1 MSHVNFIPT
10 EHTQS
15 ASSRSSARDILV
27 LLLLLLVSPPGGSGP
42 EPPGSEEMKF
52 KKINVKRFKPEAA
65 RSSGGAC
72 SSAQPQVRMKGQMC
86 VKMENCLTRGDSS
99 DLVSVLRS
107 EGLSSITLTR
117 LDQLVTKDLCGLGF
131 SRVLVVL
138 KSLEVL
144 SENRDDLKM
153 LVNHG
158 LAVKKNSA
166 PLLILTEE
174 FYDYLLVRSM
184 LGNEIPDGSSST
196 NSWRKDREQRANQW
210 FSSHDISSAFC
221 DIRDKDFEVDCRR
234 FLNFVNGYHGDQR
247 RVYTFPCRRAFLDS
261 MEVKH
266 KTCSVFVCMLLLDQ
280 CSVFVCMLL
289 LDQCSVFVCML
300 LLDQCSVFVG
310 MLLDQCSVFVCMLLD
325 QCSVFVGMLL
335 DQCSVFV
342 CMLLDQCSVFVCMLL
357 DQCSVFVCMLLL
369 DQCSVF
375 VGMLLDQCSVFV
387 CMLLDQCSVFVCML
401 LDQCSV
407 FVCMLLDQCSVFV
420 CMLLDQALFV
430 CMLLLD
436 QCSVFVGMLL
446 DQCSVFVCM
455 LLDQCSVFVCML
467 LDQCSVFVGMLLD
480 QCSVFVG
487 MLLDQCSVF
496 VCMLLLDQCS
506 VFVCMLLLD
515 QCSVFVCMLLLDQC
529 SVFVGMLLLDQ
540 ASTCFLLPQLFPPKD
555 EKLDQF
561 WIDFNLNSGCVS
573 FFIDEPQDAQGHNSP
588 LCQAQQSIMHHNSKG
603 QTVELNFDC
612 EHHRELEE
620 AAGRSCWQ
628 NAEAE
633 VLQSLKE
640 CQQHVTSL
648 LTAVHQHSAFGCP
661 YSDINMRKEVLLP
674 DRLGGERAVTL
685 VPVTIYHHGNLSDRL
700 SRPTKLLCVEPE
712 EEELHLR
719 AFSPVESS
727 LQAALHQSVFL
738 SAMSP
743 QPGRDLSLCWEQ
755 HSKLLPGVAG
765 VHAKTVSDFIESLP
779 GCEEQAKQFRDEQI
793 DGRAFLLLT
802 QRDIVR
808 IMSIKL
814 GPALKIYNS
823 ILMFKHAEDRNQ
835 SQAEDRSQSHAK
847 DRSQSHTQDGSQ
859 SHAEDSSQ
867 SHTKDRSQSYA
878 TAASQNQHH
887 PLLLR
892 GPGPRSGPG
901 QTQEPGLDKY
911 NDRNRKLVTEYRRS
925 EVVVVKGKLK
935 LISVSG
941 LVAALGILV
950 LLVGVVMAALGYWP
964 RDGLF
969 FSVQPQKDAS
979 MTVSFSSSTPTPAQG
994 EEIGEKLGRYEGDDL
1009 RGGGDEDRGGG
1020 IDKDGGGGDRFNRT
1034 EVINGTTHQLPQ
1046 GFLEDFLNRY
1056 LYSDRLKV
1064 FGPLIMGIG
1073 IFLFICANAV
1083 LHENRDK
1090 KTKVINLRDIYSTV
1104 IDLHS
1109 LRKPNTSSVRRSSIS
1124 PLNGLVNYVQS
1135 KSLETKPRARK
1146 SLPTTG
1152 STTGYSK
1159 LMHGE
1164 DEPFES
1170 SHHVTSQGRE
1180 MTSHKMYSNKEKL
1193 RMISQVVEWGKS
1205 V

>member
-1 MSHVNFIPT
+1 MDNHALEPESVSIPMDT
-10 EHTQS
+10 ME
-15 ASSRSSARDILV
+15 AIICNGSS
-27 LLLLLLVSPPGGSGP
+27 
-42 EPPGSEEMKF
+42 
-52 KKINVKRFKPEAA
+52 
-65 RSSGGAC
+65 
-72 SSAQPQVRMKGQMC
+72 QPQ
-86 VKMENCLTRGDSS
+86 
-99 DLVSVLRS
+99 
-107 EGLSSITLTR
+107 
-117 LDQLVTKDLCGLGF
+117 
-131 SRVLVVL
+131 
-138 KSLEVL
+138 SLQQQE
-144 SENRDDLKM
+144 
-153 LVNHG
+153 
-158 LAVKKNSA
+158 A
-166 PLLILTEE
+166 
-174 FYDYLLVRSM
+174 SM
-184 LGNEIPDGSSST
+184 LTHLKKVENQITDA
-196 NSWRKDREQRANQW
+196 QR
-210 FSSHDISSAFC
+210 FSHLPKRSA
-221 DIRDKDFEVDCRR
+221 VD
-234 FLNFVNGYHGDQR
+234 
-247 RVYTFPCRRAFLDS
+247 LD
-261 MEVKH
+261 
-266 KTCSVFVCMLLLDQ
+266 
-280 CSVFVCMLL
+280 
-289 LDQCSVFVCML
+289 
-300 LLDQCSVFVG
+300 
-310 MLLDQCSVFVCMLLD
+310 
-325 QCSVFVGMLL
+325 
-335 DQCSVFV
+335 
-342 CMLLDQCSVFVCMLL
+342 
-357 DQCSVFVCMLLL
+357 
-369 DQCSVF
+369 
-375 VGMLLDQCSVFV
+375 
-387 CMLLDQCSVFVCML
+387 
-401 LDQCSV
+401 
-407 FVCMLLDQCSVFV
+407 
-420 CMLLDQALFV
+420 
-430 CMLLLD
+430 
-436 QCSVFVGMLL
+436 
-446 DQCSVFVCM
+446 
-455 LLDQCSVFVCML
+455 
-467 LDQCSVFVGMLLD
+467 
-480 QCSVFVG
+480 
-487 MLLDQCSVF
+487 
-496 VCMLLLDQCS
+496 
-506 VFVCMLLLD
+506 
-515 QCSVFVCMLLLDQC
+515 
-529 SVFVGMLLLDQ
+529 
-540 ASTCFLLPQLFPPKD
+540 
-555 EKLDQF
+555 
-561 WIDFNLNSGCVS
+561 
-573 FFIDEPQDAQGHNSP
+573 FIDLSYTIQEGP
-588 LCQAQQSIMHHNSKG
+588 
-603 QTVELNFDC
+603 
-612 EHHRELEE
+612 
-620 AAGRSCWQ
+620 CW
-628 NAEAE
+628 
-633 VLQSLKE
+633 
-640 CQQHVTSL
+640 
-648 LTAVHQHSAFGCP
+648 
-661 YSDINMRKEVLLP
+661 R
-674 DRLGGERAVTL
+674 RR
-685 VPVTIYHHGNLSDRL
+685 
-700 SRPTKLLCVEPE
+700 
-712 EEELHLR
+712 
-719 AFSPVESS
+719 ESS

-867 SHTKDRSQSYA
+867 SHTKDRSQSYGQDGSQFNA
-878 TAASQNQHH
+878 QDRSQSHTEDRSQSHTEPYQRCDQRLVTLTSTQAQVGGAEFIATTAASQNQHH

-911 NDRNRKLVTEYRRS
+911 NDRNRRS

-1135 KSLETKPRARK
+1135 KSLETKPRAYPASLLNRREGGGGGGSLSRQLFPGSSRAGGGGGSDERGGDTVFSIYQDQPDTPSLSSFSHRL
-1146 SLPTTG
+1146 SLPPRLSPPHLFTHWTPLQKVSSFTLPLRHSRPLAPRRRHSARAGTG
-1152 STTGYSK
+1152 WCREGGQGGQEERRRERRGHKQEKEEEVFACPLPSLSSSTPLPLLRPLQG
-1159 LMHGE
+1159 
-1164 DEPFES
+1164 S
-1170 SHHVTSQGRE
+1170 SAASCSTCSLHQEAPGGSQALLLLSSSSLTPSHLSLSSLYLLSSSPSTLPPPAGGRACRPPAARQVTVS
-1180 MTSHKMYSNKEKL
+1180 
-1193 RMISQVVEWGKS
+1193 
-1205 V
+1205 